1 MENVADTMNQ
11 DNSMLSTMSADVSAL
26 INNTETHMTMAL
38 WEVLDEPTRRI
49 FDVIEQ
55 KYGKIIE
62 FSTLSWW
69 QTNSVYRIDMWGST
83 YVLKVWSGL
92 DREEKFY
99 GDSMTS
105 EYFPKLYDAFSVGD
119 QKWLLLEYKPGINGK
134 ELVNDIWNWEHI
146 GMQMWSALR
155 ALHAKRTHQV
165 SQEDRNVAVESMIDY
180 LSWGNTQE
188 DLEKLRTFLDLPL
201 LRLFICMETLVHIT
215 VSLQNWVIENIR
227 YQQYLT
233 RLDE

>member
-1 MENVADTMNQ
+1 
-11 DNSMLSTMSADVSAL
+11 
-26 INNTETHMTMAL
+26 MTMAL